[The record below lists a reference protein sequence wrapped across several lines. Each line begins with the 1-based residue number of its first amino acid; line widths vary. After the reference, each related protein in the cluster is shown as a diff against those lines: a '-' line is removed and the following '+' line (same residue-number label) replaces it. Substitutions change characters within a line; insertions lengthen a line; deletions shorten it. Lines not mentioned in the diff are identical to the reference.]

1 VLVDILRRGV
11 DGGEIRPDALSD
23 LYADILPALLT
34 YQMVLN
40 NQLVTPDD
48 AEAIIDRVVIP
59 MISTH

>member
-1 VLVDILRRGV
+1 MLVDILRRGV

-34 YQMVLN
+34 YRMVLN